1 VNFSVGNP
9 VPTLTSL
16 SPTSAAVGAAAQTLT
31 LTGTNFVASST
42 VTYNGVGHAATFVS
56 STELTITLST
66 TDQATAGSYAVVV
79 TNPAPGGGASNA
91 VNFSVGNPVPT
102 LTGLMPAAAVAGA
115 AAQTL
120 TLTGTNFVASSTVT
134 YNGVGHAATFVNSTE
149 LTITLSTTD
158 QATAGID
165 AVVVTNPAP
174 GGGTSFPVNFTV
186 NNPAPTLTS
195 LSPTSAVV
203 GAAAQTLIL
212 TGTNFVAS
220 STVTYNAVAHA
231 ATFVNSTELTI
242 TLSTTD
248 QATAGIYAVVVTNP
262 APAGGTST
270 PSTFTVNNPVPV
282 ITSLSP
288 PSVLAGSGA
297 QTLTI
302 NGTGFVS
309 TPTVS
314 YTGFSDYTVTFV
326 SSTQLT
332 VALTSPDVAAA
343 GTYSVT
349 VTNPAPDG
357 GPSSAATF
365 TVNNPAPVITSLSP
379 PSVLAGS
386 GAQTLTI
393 NGTGFVNT
401 STPFVNTSTVS
412 FNGSTRTT
420 TYVIGPPAQLTIPL
434 ASTDVGTAGTFPVTV
449 TNPTPGGGT
458 SSAVNFTVNQAP
470 AITSANNTTF
480 TVGTLGSFT
489 VTATGYPAPTFSETG
504 SLPSVVTL
512 NATTGALSGT
522 PADGTA
528 GTYAITITASNGVGS
543 NATQS
548 FTLTVGNPVPVIT
561 TLSPSCVAPL
571 TTGQTL
577 TINGSGFLLL
587 NTPSTVTFGAELF
600 STPTFVNSTE
610 LQIALLDSD
619 LANPT
624 SYNVSVTNPATNL
637 TPDGGTSNVV
647 TFTVSSTCPSLTVA
661 PSTAQLP
668 VNGQQQ
674 FTAKVTG
681 TSKTAVNW
689 SVNGVAGGNATVGTI
704 SAAGLYTAPATAPAT
719 VPAAA
724 TVTATSQASSKVNG
738 SASVKI
744 GAFNEKLVYS
754 FTGLTDG
761 AAPSAALIQGSDG
774 YYYGTAQLG
783 GANGHGT
790 VFKVDSS
797 GNFTP
802 LHEFSSAD
810 GESPSAS
817 LVQASDGYFYGTTNA
832 GGAKSEG
839 TIFKMDSSGNLTTL
853 YSFTG
858 GADGGQ
864 PSGSL
869 IQASDG
875 YLYGAT
881 LVGGASGAGAV
892 FRTDTSG
899 NITTLYS
906 FSGGAD
912 GYGPA
917 GSLIQSTDGYFYGV
931 TRNGGDLACEI
942 LPTSGCGTI
951 FRIDS
956 TGNLTTLYSFTGG
969 ADGANPSEALLQGHD
984 GFFYGT
990 TLYGGNSSCS
1000 VSSYIGCGTI
1010 FKIDSKGNFTPM
1022 HEFSGGSD
1030 GAVPYSALIQ
1040 ASDGAFYGTATA
1052 GGDLSCS
1059 VVVSGE
1065 SNPTYTGCGT
1075 VFKMDSAGNVNGL
1088 YSFTGAP
1095 NDGANPSSSL
1105 LQGGNGYFYGTTKWG
1120 GTDSLCSYTTNGGC
1134 GAVFQVS
1141 GPGGP

>member
-1 VNFSVGNP
+1 VSFNGS
-9 VPTLTSL
+9 S
-16 SPTSAAVGAAAQTLT
+16 
-31 LTGTNFVASST
+31 GT
-42 VTYNGVGHAATFVS
+42 
-56 STELTITLST
+56 
-66 TDQATAGSYAVVV
+66 
-79 TNPAPGGGASNA
+79 P
-91 VNFSVGNPVPT
+91 
-102 LTGLMPAAAVAGA
+102 
-115 AAQTL
+115 
-120 TLTGTNFVASSTVT
+120 
-134 YNGVGHAATFVNSTE
+134 TFVNSAQLTLALTSTE
-149 LTITLSTTD
+149 V
-158 QATAGID
+158 ATAGTFP
-165 AVVVTNPAP
+165 VSVTNPTP
-174 GGGTSFPVNFTV
+174 GGGTS
-186 NNPAPTLTS
+186 
-195 LSPTSAVV
+195 SA
-203 GAAAQTLIL
+203 A
-212 TGTNFVAS
+212 
-220 STVTYNAVAHA
+220 
-231 ATFVNSTELTI
+231 
-242 TLSTTD
+242 
-248 QATAGIYAVVVTNP
+248 
-262 APAGGTST
+262 
-270 PSTFTVNNPVPV
+270 TFTVNNPVPA

-288 PSVLAGSGA
+288 ASVAVGSGA

-309 TPTVS
+309 T
-314 YTGFSDYTVTFV
+314 
-326 SSTQLT
+326 SS
-332 VALTSPDVAAA
+332 
-343 GTYSVT
+343 
-349 VTNPAPDG
+349 
-357 GPSSAATF
+357 
-365 TVNNPAPVITSLSP
+365 
-379 PSVLAGS
+379 
-386 GAQTLTI
+386 
-393 NGTGFVNT
+393 
-401 STPFVNTSTVS
+401 VS
-412 FNGSTRTT
+412 FNGSSYTT
-420 TYVIGPPAQLTIPL
+420 TFLGSTQLTIPL
-434 ASTDVGTAGTFPVTV
+434 AATDVATAGTYSVSV
-449 TNPTPGGGT
+449 TNLTPGGGT

-489 VTATGYPAPTFSETG
+489 VTAAGYPAPTFSETG
-504 SLPSVVTL
+504 SLPSAVTL

-528 GTYAITITASNGVGS
+528 GTYAITITASNVVGS

-587 NTPSTVTFGAELF
+587 NTPSTVTFGTELF
-600 STPTFVNSTE
+600 STPTFVSSTE
-610 LQIALLDSD
+610 LQIALLDAD

-681 TSKTAVNW
+681 PSKTAVNW

-704 SAAGLYTAPATAPAT
+704 SAAGLYTAPAT

-724 TVTATSQASSKVNG
+724 TVTATSQASPKVNG

-744 GAFNEKLVYS
+744 RAFNEKLVYS

-761 AAPSAALIQGSDG
+761 AAPSSALIQGSDG

-797 GNFTP
+797 GHVTP
-802 LHEFSSAD
+802 LHEFSGKD
-810 GESPSAS
+810 GANPVGA
-817 LVQASDGYFYGTTNA
+817 LIQASDGYFYGTTNL

-839 TIFKMDSSGNLTTL
+839 TIFKMDSLGNLTTL

-858 GADGGQ
+858 GDDGAQ
-864 PSGSL
+864 PSGGL

-881 LVGGASGAGAV
+881 SVGGASGAGV
-892 FRTDTSG
+892 LFRTDTSG

-912 GYGPA
+912 GYGPE

-931 TRNGGDLACEI
+931 TQNGGDLTCEI

-969 ADGANPSEALLQGHD
+969 ADGANPSEALLQGRD

-1000 VSSYIGCGTI
+1000 LSAYSGCGTI
-1010 FKIDSKGNFTPM
+1010 FRIDSKGNFTTL
-1022 HEFSGGSD
+1022 HEFSGGAE
-1030 GAVPYSALIQ
+1030 GGVPYSALIQ

-1095 NDGANPSSSL
+1095 NDGANPSSAL
-1105 LQGGNGYFYGTTKWG
+1105 LQGGDGYFYGTTKWG
-1120 GTDSLCSYTTNGGC
+1120 GADFSCSFTTNGGC
-1134 GAVFQVS
+1134 GTVFQVS